1 MLRLFTFCTFLIAAL
16 HAQAVHADDGATPAQ
31 AAGIPLRVMS
41 FNIEWGGAHI
51 SFDNVVEVVRSSQA
65 DVVGIQEA
73 EGNLPRLA
81 TALGW
86 HYNLR
91 QYVISRFPLA
101 EPPGVDGKYLF
112 VEIEPGKMVV
122 LANVHLPSDPSGS
135 EAVRDGADP
144 ETVLALERKVRLP
157 FIQPVLAALQ
167 PLIEQHNPVFLTGDF
182 NAPAY
187 TDWTAEM
194 VGSRPFVRYPLDWPV
209 SRAVAAAGL
218 HDSWR
223 EQYPDPLSH
232 PGLTWW
238 AARPPLPN
246 YTPGANDPQDRI
258 DFVWFAG
265 PVTLTSSQI
274 AGEIGAADVSI
285 SVDPWPSDH
294 RGVVSQFSVVPAAMP
309 RFANTTERVYRKG
322 EEVVIVHHGALE
334 PESLQAEN
342 LQDSGDLVRIT
353 RLVPGQSA
361 GPVTSVRV
369 SGNAEL
375 IYEAAVFPVGHYLLS
390 MGKSVDQ
397 LLPQNEFWV
406 LPENAE
412 PEVSVD
418 VSVGASRFKTSEPIA
433 VNWSNAPGNRN
444 DYVAIYDVDKAAD
457 NEDIS
462 AWVYTNALPEGQVLC
477 DGQNLQGKWPLPP
490 GNYIVKLMKDDGY
503 EQMAE
508 SGHFTVE

>member
-1 MLRLFTFCTFLIAAL
+1 MIRLLSLCTLLIAAL
-16 HAQAVHADDGATPAQ
+16 HAQVVPAAD
-31 AAGIPLRVMS
+31 AAAPELSGGIPLRVMS

-51 SFDNVVEVVRSSQA
+51 SFDKVVEAARRSQA

-73 EGNLPRLA
+73 EGNLQRLA
-81 TALGW
+81 AALGW

-122 LANVHLPSDPSGS
+122 LANVHLPSDPSGT

-157 FIQPVLAALQ
+157 FIQPILAALQ

-209 SRAVAAAGL
+209 SRAVVAAGL

-223 EQYPDPLSH
+223 EQYPDPLAH

-238 AARPPLPN
+238 AGRPPLPN
-246 YTPGANDPQDRI
+246 YTPGANDPQDRL

-265 PVTLTSSQI
+265 PVTLDSSQI

-294 RGVVSQFSVVPAAMP
+294 RSIVSQFTVVPAAMP
-309 RFANTTERVYRKG
+309 RFANTTERVYRQG
-322 EEVVIVHHGALE
+322 EDVVIVHHGALE
-334 PESLQAEN
+334 DEEGLSAN
-342 LQDSGDLVRIT
+342 ADMVRIT

-361 GPVTSVRV
+361 GQVTSLRV

-375 IYEAAVFPVGHYLLS
+375 TYAAAVFPVGHYLLS
-390 MGKSVDQ
+390 MGKSADQ
-397 LLPQNEFWV
+397 LLPQNEFW
-406 LPENAE
+406 LLSETDMPT
-412 PEVSVD
+412 VSV
-418 VSVGASRFKTSEPIA
+418 SAASFKPGEPIA
-433 VNWSNAPGNRN
+433 LSWSNAPGNRN
-444 DYVAIYDVDKAAD
+444 DYAAIYDVDKARD
-457 NEDIS
+457 NEDIR
-462 AWVYTNALPEGQVLC
+462 AWVYIDALPEGQAVC
-477 DGQNLQGKWPLPP
+477 DGQNLQGQWPLQP
-490 GNYIVKLMKDDGY
+490 GNYVVKLMKDDGY
-503 EQMAE
+503 EQLAE
-508 SGHFTVE
+508 SGRFTVE